1 MIAELKFVIPI
12 GMILFAGCAGYQ
24 VGNQQLF
31 DNRVRSVHVPIV
43 ESESHRRFLG
53 QQLTEAI
60 VKQIEL
66 DTPLQIA
73 DAGLADSFLRCRIVR
88 ERKRQRALDRF
99 GEPRVLQVG
108 WQVEVDWV
116 DRSGTPLTQRTNLSI
131 SDAVE
136 FIPEGGQS
144 ISSAQRELF
153 GQVAQQIVGQMETRW

>member
-31 DNRVRSVHVPIV
+31 DNRVRSVHVSIV

-73 DAGLADSFLRCRIVR
+73 DAGLADSFLRCRI
-88 ERKRQRALDRF
+88 
-99 GEPRVLQVG
+99 
-108 WQVEVDWV
+108 
-116 DRSGTPLTQRTNLSI
+116 S
-131 SDAVE
+131 
-136 FIPEGGQS
+136 
-144 ISSAQRELF
+144 
-153 GQVAQQIVGQMETRW
+153 